1 MKTGCTTFIL
11 TFYIAFKIILCLL
24 KTYVIFNIY
33 MSGQLSTGIPE
44 GWDDTGSQLLHSV
57 FTHTMLV
64 LGTELRSSVTIT
76 NCWAITLPHWCN
88 SSDKNV
94 LCHSKGSDYWLCTQ
108 SPKNF
113 HFLHVAFIIKW
124 WYLKIFLYFLS
135 VLYNLHLY
143 SSGFDVHIYSV
154 GKYKFCV
161 HMFMYDWIGLCVCLH
176 MYVFA
181 YVYIWRSE
189 INVKCFV
196 SLLSTLFFEIFSLIS
211 LIVIDSTRLAV
222 QKNLES
228 CLSQP
233 PEHWNFSL
241 YVNVSL

>member
-1 MKTGCTTFIL
+1 
-11 TFYIAFKIILCLL
+11 
-24 KTYVIFNIY
+24 

-44 GWDDTGSQLLHSV
+44 GRDDTGSQLLHSV

-176 MYVFA
+176 MY
-181 YVYIWRSE
+181 ISGDQWSMSS
-189 INVKCFV
+189 V
-196 SLLSTLFFEIFSLIS
+196 SYHCYPPYFLRYYLKFPWLLSIQLGWLFKKI
-211 LIVIDSTRLAV
+211 
-222 QKNLES
+222 
-228 CLSQP
+228 
-233 PEHWNFSL
+233 
-241 YVNVSL
+241 